1 MEGEYSLSSSGRQTD
16 ISVAN
21 GLAEA
26 PLIVAASHEQKRKY
40 LGRMTEEPLMAA
52 YCVTEPGAGSDVAG
66 IKTRAEKKGDKWVLN
81 GSKMWYVSAPYSN
94 DFEGQFWF
102 WICRMYVCK
111 LHFASIWLTDRVCNV
126 EQMLGMLTG
135 LWVGIITLITHS
147 NQFVRSSCSRLRTPK
162 LPRAGAWLD
171 LSWTRTP
178 MVSS

>member
-1 MEGEYSLSSSGRQTD
+1 MRYTYASNQYGGPELGLLECAIISESLAFGCSGIQTAMEGEYSLSSSGRQTD

-26 PLIVAASHEQKRKY
+26 PLIVAASHEQKRKS

-94 DFEGQFWF
+94 DFEGQF
-102 WICRMYVCK
+102 
-111 LHFASIWLTDRVCNV
+111 
-126 EQMLGMLTG
+126 
-135 LWVGIITLITHS
+135 
-147 NQFVRSSCSRLRTPK
+147 
-162 LPRAGAWLD
+162 
-171 LSWTRTP
+171 
-178 MVSS
+178 

>member
-1 MEGEYSLSSSGRQTD
+1 MRYTYASNQYGGPELGLLECAIISESLAFGCSGIQTAMEGEYSLSSSGRQTD

-94 DFEGQFWF
+94 DFEGQF
-102 WICRMYVCK
+102 
-111 LHFASIWLTDRVCNV
+111 
-126 EQMLGMLTG
+126 
-135 LWVGIITLITHS
+135 
-147 NQFVRSSCSRLRTPK
+147 
-162 LPRAGAWLD
+162 
-171 LSWTRTP
+171 
-178 MVSS
+178 